1 MEAKWVLT
9 SGQKKIRFR
18 NFLKKRKSDSGNTQE
33 ASSDNHEGIQGEN
46 TQALS
51 SIPGSPNSVQ
61 STSFRGTR
69 RLERHDDDTSSDYTS
84 PAARLFRSNST
95 NEGMQNHAIP
105 CCVIYIY
112 ILKEIK

>member
-1 MEAKWVLT
+1 MEGKWVLT

-33 ASSDNHEGIQGEN
+33 ASSDSHEGIQGEN
-46 TQALS
+46 IQPLS

-61 STSFRGTR
+61 STSFRGTPQMGR
-69 RLERHDDDTSSDYTS
+69 DDDDTSSDYLS
-84 PAARLFRSNST
+84 PPTRLFRSNST
-95 NEGMQNHAIP
+95 NEGMQKHSIP

-112 ILKEIK
+112 IYF